1 MMIIYLIS
9 IFRDLTIDG
18 FSNEFYVKKRSL
30 ILNNNEINIDEVE
43 KIEIITLTREEQL
56 KYIGYKHLSR
66 KYLKLNLKYG
76 NQKYVY
82 VGNYSKYQINK
93 IIKLIINK

>member
-1 MMIIYLIS
+1 MY
-9 IFRDLTIDG
+9 
-18 FSNEFYVKKRSL
+18 
-30 ILNNNEINIDEVE
+30 NNEINIDEVE

-76 NQKYVY
+76 NPKYVY
-82 VGNYSKYQINK
+82 AGCYSNYQINK
-93 IIKLIINK
+93 IIQILTKK